1 MSKHIDVKGH
11 AKRYEDTDPGEVIE
25 LIKELTEMLE
35 RRRIEE
41 IEKVKKHLAILESGE
56 MPADTKPKRE
66 RTPRKKSEAK

>member
-11 AKRYEDTDPGEVIE
+11 AKRYEDTDPVEVIE

-41 IEKVKKHLAILESGE
+41 IERVKKHLAVLESGE
-56 MPADTKPKRE
+56 MPASNPVEQRKARSPKKVKE
-66 RTPRKKSEAK
+66 